1 MEKEIRISV
10 SLETGNSTEILILES
25 GIKIDG
31 RPVFLN
37 DCVFWAGI
45 FKEVRDLF
53 MMQGSKALK
62 DTVNDIM
69 NIK

>member
-25 GIKIDG
+25 GIKING
-31 RPVFLN
+31 RPISLD
-37 DCVFWAGI
+37 DCVFWAGV
-45 FKEVRDLF
+45 FKEIRELV
-53 MMQGSKALK
+53 MMQGHKILQN
-62 DTVNDIM
+62 TVNDIM